1 MKINTAL
8 ILCAGLG
15 KRLNPLTLKKPKPLL
30 EIKNLTLLENTIN
43 LIQNLSIKKIKL
55 NTFYLKDKIQ
65 SFIEKKNFNVDIE
78 IIDDGNQILDTGGG
92 IYNMIKSTAESEK
105 NFLVFNPDTI
115 WDKSY
120 VKSIKDMAKF
130 HFLNSNKNTLLVVN
144 KNRSFDKS
152 LKGDFSFYHNK
163 LIKKSKNDYIF
174 TGCQIINRRI
184 ISETFSKPADKFSI
198 LEIWN
203 SEIDADCLYGFESNN
218 KFYHV
223 TDLEIY
229 NKLLKD
235 Y

>member
-1 MKINTAL
+1 MEVKTAL

-78 IIDDGNQILDTGGG
+78 IIDDGDQILDTGGG
-92 IYNMIKSTAESEK
+92 IYNMIKSTLESEK

-115 WDKSY
+115 WDSSY
-120 VKSIKDMAKF
+120 VKSIKEMTKF

-152 LKGDFSFYHNK
+152 LKGDFSFYDNK

-198 LEIWN
+198 LKIWN
-203 SEIDADCLYGFESNN
+203 SEIEANCLFGFESNN

>member
-78 IIDDGNQILDTGGG
+78 IIDDGDQILDTGGG
-92 IYNMIKSTAESEK
+92 IYNMIKSTLESEK

-115 WDKSY
+115 WDASY
-120 VKSIKDMAKF
+120 VKSIKEMTKF
-130 HFLNSNKNTLLVVN
+130 HFLNLNKNTLLVVN

-152 LKGDFSFYHNK
+152 LKGDFSFYNNK

-198 LEIWN
+198 LKIWN
-203 SEIDADCLYGFESNN
+203 SEIEANCLFGFESNN

>member
-1 MKINTAL
+1 MKVKTAL

-78 IIDDGNQILDTGGG
+78 IIDDGDQILDTGGG
-92 IYNMIKSTAESEK
+92 IYNMIKSTLESEK

-115 WDKSY
+115 WDSSY
-120 VKSIKDMAKF
+120 VKSIKEMTKF

-152 LKGDFSFYHNK
+152 LKGDFSFYDNK

-198 LEIWN
+198 LKIWN
-203 SEIDADCLYGFESNN
+203 SEIEANCLFGFESNN

>member
-43 LIQNLSIKKIKL
+43 LIKNLSITKIKL

-78 IIDDGNQILDTGGG
+78 IIDDGDQILDTGGG
-92 IYNMIKSTAESEK
+92 VYNMIKSTLESEK

-115 WDKSY
+115 WDASY
-120 VKSIKDMAKF
+120 VKSIKEMTKF
-130 HFLNSNKNTLLVVN
+130 HFLNLNKNTLLVVN

-152 LKGDFSFYHNK
+152 LKGDFSFYNNK

-203 SEIDADCLYGFESNN
+203 SEIEADCLFGFESNN